1 MSDFEFL
8 SLEFE
13 FEGANYPALIRKKN
27 KQFGVEYYITIMN
40 GELEKLLFGNH
51 IILETHGILEVDNK
65 IHDLRQATLKLAI
78 MRSLHQYL
86 QSKKNSENGAISMA
100 K

>member
-13 FEGANYPALIRKKN
+13 YEGAKYYSLIRKKKIVN
-27 KQFGVEYYITIMN
+27 GFEYGITVMN
-40 GELEKLLFGNH
+40 GKLEKLLYGNH
-51 IILETHGILEVDNK
+51 IIKEVNGTLHSDCHSNDK
-65 IHDLRQATLKLAI
+65 KLVELKQCITKALQKYLASQQTEAT
-78 MRSLHQYL
+78 
-86 QSKKNSENGAISMA
+86 A